1 MKKYV
6 ILVIILCILLLTA
19 CNNIMDLAD
28 IPEGGLSEV
37 IDDIRHI
44 DTGYNEDSQFRQTSW
59 KKGVTLEDI
68 INSNSVQAVKVA
80 VDKIFILDG
89 EWSELRVGVNN
100 HINYTIH
107 TGIPECGISENSISK
122 NSISENSIPEN
133 SISENGI
140 SETEVT
146 DEKLYAYFNWLIED
160 RADILKNLYTAIQEE
175 GEVKNL
181 KLHIDVMYKDSDKY
195 IIDDL
200 WLSDIF
206 FEKWVDKRLATII
219 SQRRDMREY
228 QFGNIEK
235 RGEIL

>member
-28 IPEGGLSEV
+28 IPEGGLPEV

-107 TGIPECGISENSISK
+107 TGIPEH
-122 NSISENSIPEN
+122 

-160 RADILKNLYTAIQEE
+160 RADILKNLYTAIQET

-181 KLHIDVMYKDSDKY
+181 KLHIDVMYKDSDKC